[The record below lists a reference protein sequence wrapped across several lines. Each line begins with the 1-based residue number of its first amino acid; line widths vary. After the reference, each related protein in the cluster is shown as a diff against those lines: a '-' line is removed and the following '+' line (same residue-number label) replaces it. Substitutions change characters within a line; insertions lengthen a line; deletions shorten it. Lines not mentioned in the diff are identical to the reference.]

1 MDLDTI
7 LLESDERMQRTADYL
22 QKELRGI
29 RTGRAST
36 ALLEYVKV
44 DYYGSHTDLRELAA
58 IMVSE
63 ATQLV
68 VKPFDPGAKHDI
80 VRAIETSGLGLNPMV
95 EGAIIRIN
103 VPAPSADRRKQL
115 VSQVRKLAEESKV
128 AVRNERRDANKSIDA
143 AVADKK
149 NAIPEDA
156 AKKAK
161 EEIDEMTKKY
171 CDALD
176 AHATKKCGEIEEI

>member
-7 LLESDERMQRTADYL
+7 LLETEDRMQKSADYL
-22 QKELRGI
+22 QRELRGI

-36 ALLEYVKV
+36 ALLEYIKV

-58 IMVSE
+58 ISVSE

-95 EGAIIRIN
+95 EGSMIRIN

-115 VSQVRKLAEESKV
+115 VSQVKKLAEESKV
-128 AVRNERRDANKSIDA
+128 AVRNERRDANKSIDGLL
-143 AVADKK
+143 ADKK
-149 NAIPEDA
+149 AGVTEDQA
-156 AKKAK
+156 EGAK
-161 EEIDEMTKKY
+161 ESVDELTKQYTAKI
-171 CDALD
+171 DALLE
-176 AHATKKCGEIEEI
+176 KKVAEIEEV

>member
-7 LLESDERMQRTADYL
+7 LLETDERMQKSTDYL
-22 QKELRGI
+22 ARELRGI
-29 RTGRAST
+29 RTGRANT
-36 ALLEYVKV
+36 ALLEYIKV

-58 IMVSE
+58 ISVAE

-68 VKPFDPGAKHDI
+68 VKPFDPGAKQDI
-80 VRAIETSGLGLNPMV
+80 VRAIETAGLGLNPMADGQV
-95 EGAIIRIN
+95 IRIN

-115 VSQVRKLAEESKV
+115 TTQVKKLAEDSKV
-128 AVRNERRDANKSIDA
+128 AVRNERRDGNKAIDA

-156 AKKAK
+156 AKSAK
-161 EEIDEMTKKY
+161 EDLDEMTKKF
-171 CDALD
+171 CDQLDAL
-176 AHATKKCGEIEEI
+176 AAKKCTEIEEI

>member
-7 LLESDERMQRTADYL
+7 LLETEDRMQKSADYL
-22 QKELRGI
+22 QRELRGI

-36 ALLEYVKV
+36 ALLEYIKV

-58 IMVSE
+58 ISVSE

-95 EGAIIRIN
+95 EGQIIRIN

-115 VSQVRKLAEESKV
+115 AVQVKKLAEESKITI
-128 AVRNERRDANKSIDA
+128 RNERRDANKAIDA

-156 AKKAK
+156 AKSAK
-161 EEIDEMTKKY
+161 DDVDELTKKF
-171 CDALD
+171 CDVLD
-176 AHATKKCGEIEEI
+176 AHATKKCSEIEEI

>member
-7 LLESDERMQRTADYL
+7 LLETDERMQKSSDYL
-22 QKELRGI
+22 QRELRGI

-36 ALLEYVKV
+36 ALLEYIKV

-58 IMVSE
+58 ISVSE

-95 EGAIIRIN
+95 EGQIIRIN

-115 VSQVRKLAEESKV
+115 VSQVKKLAEESKV
-128 AVRNERRDANKSIDA
+128 AVRNERRDANKAVDA
-143 AVADKK
+143 LAADKK
-149 NAIPEDA
+149 AGVTEDM
-156 AKKAK
+156 AKSAK
-161 EEIDEMTKKY
+161 EDIDDFTKKHT
-171 CDALD
+171 AKLD
-176 AHATKKCGEIEEI
+176 ELADKKVAEIEEV